1 MEIKRLY
8 SYKSDKQ
15 IWRILISDSE
25 KLILETRDLNTK
37 EVFFNCYYLEN
48 GKNIFHNLQL
58 EEKCWIGI
66 EEIYK
71 DIIFFHY
78 FPKPDMPHH
87 KGIIAFD
94 IASQN
99 ILWTNNE
106 FSFLFV
112 SNDKVYGFKQG
123 FEERFFS
130 TLDYL
135 SGELIEEFGPDH
147 KKINTLQKISENE
160 KDWGSYLYPEVL
172 SKDETDSRIAEV
184 IQKQTKDTIVEGE
197 VEYNSKNDLLFFNFH
212 TKVFE
217 NSFVNRFLV
226 VDLHSSKVILSEIL
240 NANATALFTDSFFIY
255 KEYLFLLRE
264 KNEVVV
270 YKID

>member
-1 MEIKRLY
+1 MEKHFT
-8 SYKSDKQ
+8 YKSDKQ
-15 IWRILISDSE
+15 IWRILISDSN
-25 KLILETRDLNTK
+25 KLILETRDLSTK

-48 GKNIFHNLQL
+48 GENIFHDLQL

-94 IASQN
+94 IVSQN

-112 SNDKVYGFKQG
+112 NEDKVYGFKQG

-130 TLDYL
+130 SLNYL
-135 SGELIEEFGPDH
+135 SGKLIEEFGSNH

-160 KDWGSYLYPEVL
+160 KDWDSYLYPKTL
-172 SKDETDSRIAEV
+172 SKDEIDSRIAEA
-184 IQKQTKDTIVEGE
+184 IQKQTKDIIVEGE
-197 VEYNSKNDLLFFNFH
+197 IEYNSKSDLLFFNFH

-217 NSFVNRFLV
+217 NSFVNRFLT
-226 VDLHSSKVILSEIL
+226 VDLNANKVILSEIL

-255 KEYLFLLRE
+255 KKYLFLLRE

>member
-1 MEIKRLY
+1 MKKHFT
-8 SYKSDKQ
+8 YKSDKQ
-15 IWRILISDSE
+15 IWRILISDSD

-48 GKNIFHNLQL
+48 GKNIFHDLQL

-94 IASQN
+94 IAAKN

-112 SNDKVYGFKQG
+112 SNNKVYGFKQG
-123 FEERFFS
+123 FEERYFS
-130 TLDYL
+130 SLDFL
-135 SGELIEEFGPDH
+135 SGELIEEFGSDH
-147 KKINTLQKISENE
+147 KKINALQKISENE
-160 KDWGSYLYPEVL
+160 KDWSLYIYPKTFSNNEI
-172 SKDETDSRIAEV
+172 DSRIVEA
-184 IQKQTKDTIVEGE
+184 IQKQTKDTIIEGE
-197 VEYNSKNDLLFFNFH
+197 VEYNSKSDLLFLNYH
-212 TKVFE
+212 TKIFE
-217 NSFVNRFLV
+217 NGFVNRFFV
-226 VDLHSSKVILSEIL
+226 IDLNSNKVILSEIL

-255 KEYLFLLRE
+255 KKYLFLLRE